1 MYYFLLNF
9 DFNKECSGS
18 TIKRI
23 YNSQLENINLNF
35 PNLFQQQSIIDI
47 IEPFELK
54 KTNLI
59 DMKLRIKD
67 FIKNHYDYNSSE
79 NYVFFDDYCNFIS
92 NKYIDQKK
100 YIDTSM
106 VKELEILEPE
116 KIMIKKSRA
125 NLSLSINSI
134 IFSKMNGENKV
145 YPIYNDSL
153 LKNVY
158 STGFYNVSS
167 DNNFHL
173 LGFMLS
179 KSFLEQK
186 SNASVG
192 TLMAGLNSNSFKK
205 IYFKKPKDSKTSFNF
220 LLEYINLIDL
230 KIKKTNEI
238 ISNIIELYTK

>member
-1 MYYFLLNF
+1 
-9 DFNKECSGS
+9 
-18 TIKRI
+18 
-23 YNSQLENINLNF
+23 
-35 PNLFQQQSIIDI
+35 
-47 IEPFELK
+47 
-54 KTNLI
+54 
-59 DMKLRIKD
+59 MKLRIKD
-67 FIKNHYDYNSSE
+67 FIKNHYVYNSSE

-145 YPIYNDSL
+145 YPIYN
-153 LKNVY
+153 
-158 STGFYNVSS
+158 VSS

-192 TLMAGLNSNSFKK
+192 TLMAGLNSNSFKN

-230 KIKKTNEI
+230 QIKKTNDI
-238 ISNIIELYTK
+238 ISNIIELYIK